1 MMGEWKDYI
10 IFCFGE
16 QVGEETAR
24 SKKEACDLYVEKCKE
39 KYIED
44 FGIEP
49 TDADDMIEDVYEN
62 IEIFESVDLS
72 DDSDLYD

>member
-1 MMGEWKDYI
+1 MGDWKDYI

-16 QVGEETAR
+16 QVDCETAR

-44 FGIEP
+44 FGREP
-49 TDADDMIEDVYEN
+49 TDDMIKDIQEDIDV
-62 IEIFESVDLS
+62 FRASDLTA
-72 DDSDLYD
+72 DLYD

>member
-1 MMGEWKDYI
+1 MMGDWKDYI

-16 QVGEETAR
+16 QVDCETAR

-44 FGIEP
+44 FGSEP
-49 TDADDMIEDVYEN
+49 SEDTYEN
-62 IEIFESVDLS
+62 IEVFESVDLS
-72 DDSDLYD
+72 DDTDLYD